1 MKYRNA
7 LEVAASPARLC
18 LLSFDECSE
27 LLASLALD
35 AELAD
40 IFGEPHQLRRIERA
54 LEQVQAHGAAI
65 LEASETAPEVLH

>member
-7 LEVAASPARLC
+7 LEVAENPARLC

-27 LLASLALD
+27 LLASLDLD

-40 IFGEPHQLRRIERA
+40 IFGEPHELQRIERA
-54 LEQVQAHGAAI
+54 MEQVQAHGAAI
-65 LEASETAPEVLH
+65 LEARETPPEVLH